1 MGFRRHTAGHF
12 TLGRA
17 SLNEWSSR
25 RRDLLPNDTQHSRGK
40 NIYVPMG
47 FEPTI
52 PESKLPHIHTFD
64 RVATDGLSETHE
76 ENLFLEQ
83 YLKECESVDTIW

>member
-1 MGFRRHTAGHF
+1 MG
-12 TLGRA
+12 
-17 SLNEWSSR
+17 S
-25 RRDLLPNDTQHSRGK
+25 
-40 NIYVPMG
+40 
-47 FEPTI
+47 EPTI